1 MNTATDIIEAPRGHD
16 PYSASKASRWMACP
30 GCVNLCKDMP
40 DTSGKAAERGTRIH
54 TYAEAIAKRHPV
66 IQIAGTTDA
75 EFAEESNIAALME
88 AKAREIE
95 ALYIHP
101 DDQMV
106 ILEAEIDLR
115 HLGIQK
121 PGFAD
126 RLVVGDDV
134 VIVGDYK
141 GGRVYVPGAGNPQGA
156 IYCSGAARQ
165 AQVSRAIFVIYQ
177 MDHAGDACDARV
189 WEMSTADL
197 LEWESFIGA
206 RRRIAETSTVLIPGE
221 HCKYCPAKK
230 LAKCPALVSALAVPS
245 SVPSWSLYWASL
257 PIESQGEIL
266 DRLSGAESLMKE
278 IFEHAEAAAQAS
290 GVCPSGYKMAAGRKT
305 RFFPDEGATQAAL
318 SAACDELGLTSLSM
332 WKPAELRSPSDLEKR
347 KEIPK
352 EIWGHLVGEKS
363 GAPSLTAAA
372 SKKAGK
378 KAVAAA
384 EGVEA

>member
-1 MNTATDIIEAPRGHD
+1 MSANAVIEAPRGHD

-54 TYAEAIAKRHPV
+54 TYAEAIAKRQPV
-66 IQIAGTTDA
+66 IQIEGTTSE

-126 RLVVGDDV
+126 RLVVGEDV

-165 AQVSRAIFVIYQ
+165 ARVSRAVFVIYQ
-177 MDHAGDACDARV
+177 MNHSDECEYRV
-189 WEMSTADL
+189 WELSAADL
-197 LEWESFIGA
+197 AEWESFIGA

-245 SVPSWSLYWASL
+245 SVPGWPEYWASL
-257 PIESQGEIL
+257 PVESQGEIL
-266 DRLSGAESLMKE
+266 DRLSGAQSLIKE
-278 IFEHAEAAAQAS
+278 IFEHAQGATEAS

-305 RFFPDEGATQAAL
+305 RFFPDEGAAQAAL
-318 SAACDELGLTSLSM
+318 SAACDELGLPRLAM

-352 EIWGHLVGEKS
+352 EIWGHLVGEKA
-363 GAPSLTAAA
+363 GAPSLTAVA

-378 KAVAAA
+378 KAVAASEA
-384 EGVEA
+384 EALA